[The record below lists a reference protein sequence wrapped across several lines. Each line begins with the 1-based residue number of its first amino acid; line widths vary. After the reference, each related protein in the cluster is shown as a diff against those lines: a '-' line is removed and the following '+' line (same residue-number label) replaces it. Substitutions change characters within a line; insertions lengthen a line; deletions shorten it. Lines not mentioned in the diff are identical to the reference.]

1 MSRLSIRM
9 KILVI
14 FMSLFTIAL
23 GASFYWFYQFAT
35 QRTTENLQQ
44 SLILSAST
52 ATRLVDADEVMLVSD
67 SEGEDTEVEYEHL
80 ASQLRL
86 VQESNP
92 KVANIYIMVPSP
104 NADDE
109 LLFVVDVEAD
119 IEIVGEPYDTGGQSE
134 LVDAFN
140 GPVASATLQE
150 DEYGVWLSGFAPIL
164 DSRGQSVA
172 IVGVDM
178 QAQDVIRTRNQIKIA
193 SIVAFLAAY
202 AGVFLAAI
210 LLSGAITRSLRKITG
225 AAQALEQGEPFE
237 PARLKAV
244 ESELDELGQLA
255 RVFSQMAVQVE
266 AREKK
271 LKQEVTQLRIEIDE
285 AKRAKQVSEIADTDY
300 FRDLQ
305 KKAREQRGKPKDES

>member
-1 MSRLSIRM
+1 MP
-9 KILVI
+9 
-14 FMSLFTIAL
+14 A
-23 GASFYWFYQFAT
+23 
-35 QRTTENLQQ
+35 E
-44 SLILSAST
+44 
-52 ATRLVDADEVMLVSD
+52 
-67 SEGEDTEVEYEHL
+67 
-80 ASQLRL
+80 
-86 VQESNP
+86 
-92 KVANIYIMVPSP
+92 
-104 NADDE
+104 
-109 LLFVVDVEAD
+109 
-119 IEIVGEPYDTGGQSE
+119 
-134 LVDAFN
+134 
-140 GPVASATLQE
+140 
-150 DEYGVWLSGFAPIL
+150 
-164 DSRGQSVA
+164 
-172 IVGVDM
+172 
-178 QAQDVIRTRNQIKIA
+178 DVIRTRNQIKIA

-285 AKRAKQVSEIADTDY
+285 AKRAKEVAEIADTDY

>member
-9 KILVI
+9 KILIV
-14 FMSLFTIAL
+14 FMSLFTVAL
-23 GASFYWFYQFAT
+23 GASFYWFYQSAT
-35 QRTTENLQQ
+35 KKAMENLQE

-52 ATRLVDADEVMLVSD
+52 AAKLVDADEVMLVSD
-67 SEGEDTEVEYEHL
+67 SEGDGTEAEYAHL
-80 ASQLRL
+80 ASQLSL
-86 VQESNP
+86 VKESNP
-92 KVANIYIMVPSP
+92 KVKNIYIMVRSP
-104 NADDE
+104 DAADE
-109 LLFVVDVEAD
+109 LLFVVDVETD

-134 LVDAFN
+134 ILDAFN
-140 GPVASATLQE
+140 GPIASSTLQE
-150 DEYGVWLSGFAPIL
+150 DEYGTWLSGFAPIKNAQG
-164 DSRGQSVA
+164 RSVA

-178 QAQDVIRTRNQIKIA
+178 PAQDVTRTQNQIKTA

-202 AGVFLAAI
+202 VGVFLAAI

-237 PARLKAV
+237 PDRLKVV
-244 ESELDELGQLA
+244 ERELDELGQLA
-255 RVFSQMAVQVE
+255 RVFSKMAVQVE

-285 AKRAKQVSEIADTDY
+285 AKRAKQVSEIANTDY

-305 KKAREQRGKPKDES
+305 KKAREQRGKPKDE